1 MALVPFPGGKTGAL
15 QVPPEDP
22 FDKDEFAE
30 GKMSFLEHLEEL
42 RKRIINAVLG
52 VAVGIGLSFFFI
64 QRIYEFLT
72 APALATLPEGSRL
85 IYTQPTEA
93 FSLYIQISLISGAV
107 FAGPWIMYQVW
118 RFIAPGLYANEKRF
132 VVPFVLFSTIGFL
145 AGAAFNHYVAYPFI
159 MTYFASF
166 NTPNLVYMPQLSYV
180 FGLYV
185 KMLLGLGLIFQ
196 MPTVVFF
203 LAKMRVLTAR
213 FLLKQF
219 KLAVLLIFITAAV
232 VTPDRRSDDADDFC
246 GADDRALPH
255 QYRHRLHRRAQ
266 AVEGDGPGSGRL
278 NFL

>member
-64 QRIYEFLT
+64 QQIYEFLT
-72 APALATLPEGSRL
+72 APAIATLPEGSRL

-107 FAGPWIMYQVW
+107 FAAPWIMYQVW

-145 AGAAFNHYVAYPFI
+145 AGAAFNHYVAYRFVMI
-159 MTYFASF
+159 YFASF

-185 KMLLGLGLIFQ
+185 KMLIGLGLIFE

-232 VTPDRRSDDADDFC
+232 VTPTGDPMTLMIFAAPMIGLYLVSIAIAFIVGPKRLKEADST
-246 GADDRALPH
+246 A
-255 QYRHRLHRRAQ
+255 
-266 AVEGDGPGSGRL
+266 GD
-278 NFL
+278 

>member
-15 QVPPEDP
+15 QIPPEDP
-22 FDKDEFAE
+22 FDKDDFAE

-52 VAVGIGLSFFFI
+52 IAVGIAASFFFI
-64 QRIYEFLT
+64 QQIYDFLT

-107 FAGPWIMYQVW
+107 LAAPWIMLQVW
-118 RFIAPGLYANEKRF
+118 GFIAPGLYANEKKF
-132 VVPFVLFSTIGFL
+132 VVPFVLFSTVGFL
-145 AGAAFNHYVAYPFI
+145 GGAAFNHYIAYPFI

-232 VTPDRRSDDADDFC
+232 VTPTGDPMTLMIFAAPMIGLYLVSIGIAFIVGPKRLK
-246 GADDRALPH
+246 GADTAAAD
-255 QYRHRLHRRAQ
+255 
-266 AVEGDGPGSGRL
+266 
-278 NFL
+278 

>member
-42 RKRIINAVLG
+42 RKRIINSVLG
-52 VAVGIGLSFFFI
+52 IVVGIGLTFFYI
-64 QRIYEFLT
+64 QQIYDFLT
-72 APALATLPEGSRL
+72 APAVATLPEGSRL

-107 FAGPWIMYQVW
+107 LAGPWIMYQVW

-132 VVPFVLFSTIGFL
+132 VVPFVLFSSLGFL

-166 NTPNLVYMPQLSYV
+166 NTPRLVYMPQLSYV

-185 KMLLGLGLIFQ
+185 KMLLGLGVIFQ

-203 LAKMRVLTAR
+203 LAKMKILTGR
-213 FLLKQF
+213 FLMKQF
-219 KLAVLLIFITAAV
+219 KIAVLLIFITAAV
-232 VTPDRRSDDADDFC
+232 VTPTGDPMTLMIFAAPMIGLYLLSIAIAFIVGPKRMKGTDSAE
-246 GADDRALPH
+246 GA
-255 QYRHRLHRRAQ
+255 
-266 AVEGDGPGSGRL
+266 
-278 NFL
+278 

>member
-22 FDKDEFAE
+22 FDKDDFAE

-42 RKRIINAVLG
+42 RKRIINAALG
-52 VAVGIGLSFFFI
+52 IAVGIAASFFFI
-64 QRIYEFLT
+64 QRIYDFLT

-107 FAGPWIMYQVW
+107 LAAPWIMLQVW
-118 RFIAPGLYANEKRF
+118 GFIAPGLYANEKKF
-132 VVPFVLFSTIGFL
+132 VVPFVLFSTVGFL
-145 AGAAFNHYVAYPFI
+145 GGAAFNHYIAYPFI

-166 NTPNLVYMPQLSYV
+166 NTPNLVYMPQLTYV

-213 FLLKQF
+213 FLLRQF

-232 VTPDRRSDDADDFC
+232 ITPTGDPMTLMIFAAPMLGLYTLSIAIAFIVGPKRLKDSEA
-246 GADDRALPH
+246 GAN
-255 QYRHRLHRRAQ
+255 
-266 AVEGDGPGSGRL
+266 S
-278 NFL
+278 

>member
-42 RKRIINAVLG
+42 RKRIINSVLG
-52 VAVGIGLSFFFI
+52 IVVGIGLTFFYI
-64 QRIYEFLT
+64 QQIYDFLT
-72 APALATLPEGSRL
+72 APAVATLPEGSRL

-107 FAGPWIMYQVW
+107 LAGPWIMYQVW

-132 VVPFVLFSTIGFL
+132 VVPFVLFSSLGFL

-166 NTPNLVYMPQLSYV
+166 NTPRLVYMPQLSYV

-185 KMLLGLGLIFQ
+185 KMLLGLGVIFQ

-203 LAKMRVLTAR
+203 LAKMKILTGR

-219 KLAVLLIFITAAV
+219 KIAVLLIFITAAV
-232 VTPDRRSDDADDFC
+232 VTPTGDPMTLMIFAAPMIGLYLLSIAIAFIVGPKRLKGTDPAE
-246 GADDRALPH
+246 GA
-255 QYRHRLHRRAQ
+255 
-266 AVEGDGPGSGRL
+266 
-278 NFL
+278 

>member
-42 RKRIINAVLG
+42 RKRIINACLG
-52 VAVGIGLSFFFI
+52 IAVGIAASFFFI
-64 QRIYEFLT
+64 QRIYDFLT

-107 FAGPWIMYQVW
+107 LAAPWIMLQVW
-118 RFIAPGLYANEKRF
+118 GFIAPGLYANEKRF
-132 VVPFVLFSTIGFL
+132 VVPFVLFSTVGFL
-145 AGAAFNHYVAYPFI
+145 GGAAFNHYIAYPFI

-166 NTPNLVYMPQLSYV
+166 NTPNLVYMPQLTYV

-213 FLLKQF
+213 FLVRQF
-219 KLAVLLIFITAAV
+219 KLAILLIFITAAV
-232 VTPDRRSDDADDFC
+232 VTPTGDPMTLMIFAAPMLGLYTISIAIAFIVGPKRLKDSEA
-246 GADDRALPH
+246 GAN
-255 QYRHRLHRRAQ
+255 
-266 AVEGDGPGSGRL
+266 S
-278 NFL
+278 

>member
-22 FDKDEFAE
+22 FDKDDFAE

-52 VAVGIGLSFFFI
+52 IVVGIALSFLFI
-64 QRIYEFLT
+64 QRIFEFLM
-72 APALATLPEGSRL
+72 APANATLPEGSRL

-93 FSLYIQISLISGAV
+93 FALYIQISLISGAV
-107 FAGPWIMYQVW
+107 FASPWIMYQVW

-132 VVPFVLFSTIGFL
+132 VVPFVLFSTIGFV
-145 AGAAFNHYVAYPFI
+145 AGAAFNHYIAYPFI

-185 KMLLGLGLIFQ
+185 KMLLGLGVIFQ

-213 FLLKQF
+213 FLVRQF

-232 VTPDRRSDDADDFC
+232 VTPTGDPVTLGIFAAPMIALYAVSIGIAYLVGPKRLKEADSA
-246 GADDRALPH
+246 AD
-255 QYRHRLHRRAQ
+255 
-266 AVEGDGPGSGRL
+266 
-278 NFL
+278 N

>member
-64 QRIYEFLT
+64 QRIFDFLT
-72 APALATLPEGSRL
+72 APANATLPEGSRL

-93 FSLYIQISLISGAV
+93 FSLYIQISLISGAL
-107 FAGPWIMYQVW
+107 FASPWIMYQVW

-132 VVPFVLFSTIGFL
+132 VVPFVLFSTIGFV

-166 NTPNLVYMPQLSYV
+166 NAPNLVYMPQLSYV

-185 KMLLGLGLIFQ
+185 KMLIGLGLIFQ

-213 FLLKQF
+213 FLMKQF
-219 KLAVLLIFITAAV
+219 KLAVMLIFITAAV
-232 VTPDRRSDDADDFC
+232 ITPTGDPMTLMIFAAPMIGLYLVSIGIAFIVGPRRLK
-246 GADDRALPH
+246 GADPAAAD
-255 QYRHRLHRRAQ
+255 
-266 AVEGDGPGSGRL
+266 
-278 NFL
+278 

>member
-22 FDKDEFAE
+22 FDQDEFAD

-42 RKRIINAVLG
+42 RKRIVNACLG
-52 VAVGIGLSFFFI
+52 VAVGIGISFFFI
-64 QRIYEFLT
+64 QRIYDFLT
-72 APALATLPEGSRL
+72 APAIATLPEGSRL

-93 FSLYIQISLISGAV
+93 FALYIQISLISGAV
-107 FAGPWIMYQVW
+107 FAAPWIMYQVW

-132 VVPFVLFSTIGFL
+132 VVPFVLFSTMGFL

-185 KMLLGLGLIFQ
+185 KMLLGLGVVFQ

-203 LAKMRVLTAR
+203 LAKMKVLTAR
-213 FLLKQF
+213 FLMKQF

-232 VTPDRRSDDADDFC
+232 ITPTGDPMTLMIFAAPMIGLYLVSIAIAYIVGPKRLK
-246 GADDRALPH
+246 GADSA
-255 QYRHRLHRRAQ
+255 A
-266 AVEGDGPGSGRL
+266 S
-278 NFL
+278 

>member
-42 RKRIINAVLG
+42 RKRIINACLG
-52 VAVGIGLSFFFI
+52 VAVGIALSFFFI
-64 QRIYEFLT
+64 QQIFVFLM
-72 APALATLPEGSRL
+72 APANATLPEGSRL

-93 FSLYIQISLISGAV
+93 FSLYIQISLISGAL
-107 FAGPWIMYQVW
+107 FASPWIMYQVW
-118 RFIAPGLYANEKRF
+118 GFIAPGLYANEKRF
-132 VVPFVLFSTIGFL
+132 VVPFVVFSTTGFV
-145 AGAAFNHYVAYPFI
+145 AGAAFNHYVAYPFV

-180 FGLYV
+180 WGLYV

-232 VTPDRRSDDADDFC
+232 VTPTGDPMTLMIFAAPMIGLYLISIAIAFIVGPKRLK
-246 GADDRALPH
+246 GADPAAAD
-255 QYRHRLHRRAQ
+255 
-266 AVEGDGPGSGRL
+266 
-278 NFL
+278 

>member
-1 MALVPFPGGKTGAL
+1 MAIVPFPGGKTGAL

-52 VAVGIGLSFFFI
+52 IAVGIALSFFFI
-64 QRIYEFLT
+64 QRIYDFLT
-72 APALATLPEGSRL
+72 APAIATLPEGSRL

-107 FAGPWIMYQVW
+107 LAAPWIMYQVW
-118 RFIAPGLYANEKRF
+118 GFIAPGLYANEKRF
-132 VVPFVLFSTIGFL
+132 VVPFVVFSTVGFVS
-145 AGAAFNHYVAYPFI
+145 GGAFNHYVAYPFI

-166 NTPNLVYMPQLSYV
+166 NTPNLVYLPQLSYV

-185 KMLLGLGLIFQ
+185 KMLIGLGLIFQ

-213 FLLKQF
+213 FLIRQY

-232 VTPDRRSDDADDFC
+232 ITPTGDPMTLMIFAAPMVLLYTVSIAIAFLV
-246 GADDRALPH
+246 GPK
-255 QYRHRLHRRAQ
+255 Q
-266 AVEGDGPGSGRL
+266 AKGTDSAAS
-278 NFL
+278 

>member
-1 MALVPFPGGKTGAL
+1 MALVPFPGGKSGAL

-22 FDKDEFAE
+22 FDKDDFAE

-42 RKRIINAVLG
+42 RKRIINACLG
-52 VAVGIGLSFFFI
+52 IAVGIGASFFFI
-64 QRIYEFLT
+64 QRIYDFLT

-107 FAGPWIMYQVW
+107 LAAPWIMLQVW
-118 RFIAPGLYANEKRF
+118 GFIAPGLYANEKKF
-132 VVPFVLFSTIGFL
+132 VVPFVLFSTVGFL
-145 AGAAFNHYVAYPFI
+145 GGAAFNHYIAYPFI

-166 NTPNLVYMPQLSYV
+166 NTPNLVYMPQLTYV

-213 FLLKQF
+213 FLLRQF

-232 VTPDRRSDDADDFC
+232 ITPTGDPMTLGIFAAPMLALYTLSIAIAFIVGPKRLKEPEG
-246 GADDRALPH
+246 GAN
-255 QYRHRLHRRAQ
+255 
-266 AVEGDGPGSGRL
+266 S
-278 NFL
+278 

>member
-42 RKRIINAVLG
+42 RKRIVHSVLG
-52 VAVGIGLSFFFI
+52 IVVGIAASFFFI
-64 QRIYEFLT
+64 QQIYDFLT
-72 APALATLPEGSRL
+72 APAIATLPEGSRL

-93 FSLYIQISLISGAV
+93 FSLYIQISLISGTLIA
-107 FAGPWIMYQVW
+107 APWIMYQVW

-132 VVPFVLFSTIGFL
+132 VVPFVLFSTVGFVG
-145 AGAAFNHYVAYPFI
+145 GAAFNHYIAYPFI

-166 NTPNLVYMPQLSYV
+166 NTPNLTYMPQLTYV

-185 KMLLGLGLIFQ
+185 KMLIGLGLVFQ

-203 LAKMRVLTAR
+203 LAKMKVLTAR
-213 FLLKQF
+213 FLIRQF
-219 KLAVLLIFITAAV
+219 KLAVLLIFVTAAV
-232 VTPDRRSDDADDFC
+232 ITPTGDPMTLGIFAAPMILLYTVSIAIAYLV
-246 GADDRALPH
+246 GPK
-255 QYRHRLHRRAQ
+255 RLKD
-266 AVEGDGPGSGRL
+266 GDELS
-278 NFL
+278 

>member
-52 VAVGIGLSFFFI
+52 IAVGIALSFFFI
-64 QRIYEFLT
+64 QRIFDFLM
-72 APALATLPEGSRL
+72 APANATLPEGSRL

-93 FSLYIQISLISGAV
+93 FALYIQISLISGAV
-107 FAGPWIMYQVW
+107 IASPWIMYQVW

-132 VVPFVLFSTIGFL
+132 VVPFVLFSTIGFVG
-145 AGAAFNHYVAYPFI
+145 GAAFNHYIAYPFI

-166 NTPNLVYMPQLSYV
+166 NAENLVYMPQLSYV

-185 KMLLGLGLIFQ
+185 KMLIGLGLIFQ

-213 FLLKQF
+213 FLIRQF

-232 VTPDRRSDDADDFC
+232 ITPTGDPMTLGIFAAPMIALYAVSIAIAYIVGPKRLKESD
-246 GADDRALPH
+246 
-255 QYRHRLHRRAQ
+255 
-266 AVEGDGPGSGRL
+266 VS
-278 NFL
+278 

>member
-118 RFIAPGLYANEKRF
+118 GFIAPGLYANEKRF

-232 VTPDRRSDDADDFC
+232 VTPTGDPMTLMIFAAPMIGLYLVSIGIAFIVGPKRLK
-246 GADDRALPH
+246 GADTAAAD
-255 QYRHRLHRRAQ
+255 
-266 AVEGDGPGSGRL
+266 
-278 NFL
+278 

>member
-42 RKRIINAVLG
+42 RKRIINSVLG
-52 VAVGIGLSFFFI
+52 IVVGIGLTFFYI
-64 QRIYEFLT
+64 QQIYDFLT
-72 APALATLPEGSRL
+72 APAVATLPEGSRL

-107 FAGPWIMYQVW
+107 LAGPWIMYQVW

-132 VVPFVLFSTIGFL
+132 VVPFVLFSSLGFL

-166 NTPNLVYMPQLSYV
+166 NTPRLVYMPQLSYV

-185 KMLLGLGLIFQ
+185 KMLLGLGAIFQ

-203 LAKMRVLTAR
+203 LAKMKILTGR

-219 KLAVLLIFITAAV
+219 KIAVLLIFITAAV
-232 VTPDRRSDDADDFC
+232 VTPTGDPMTLMIFAAPMIGLYLLSIAIAFIVGPKRMKETDSAE
-246 GADDRALPH
+246 GA
-255 QYRHRLHRRAQ
+255 
-266 AVEGDGPGSGRL
+266 
-278 NFL
+278 

>member
-42 RKRIINAVLG
+42 RKRIINSVLG
-52 VAVGIGLSFFFI
+52 IVVGIGLTFFYI
-64 QRIYEFLT
+64 QQIYDFLT
-72 APALATLPEGSRL
+72 APAVATLPEGSRL

-107 FAGPWIMYQVW
+107 LAGPWIMYQVW

-132 VVPFVLFSTIGFL
+132 VVPFVLFSSLGFL

-159 MTYFASF
+159 MMYFASF
-166 NTPNLVYMPQLSYV
+166 STPSLIYMPQLSAV

-185 KMLLGLGLIFQ
+185 KMLIGLGLIFQ

-203 LAKMRVLTAR
+203 LAKMKLLTAR
-213 FLLKQF
+213 FLAKNV
-219 KLAVLLIFITAAV
+219 KYAILLIVITAAA
-232 VTPDRRSDDADDFC
+232 VTPT
-246 GADDRALPH
+246 
-255 QYRHRLHRRAQ
+255 
-266 AVEGDGPGSGRL
+266 GDPMTLMVFSVPMVGLYVVSILIAWLVGPKRVRESA
-278 NFL
+278 

>member
-232 VTPDRRSDDADDFC
+232 VTPTGDPMTLMIFAAPMIGLYLISIGIAFVVGPKRLK
-246 GADDRALPH
+246 GADSAAAD
-255 QYRHRLHRRAQ
+255 
-266 AVEGDGPGSGRL
+266 
-278 NFL
+278 

>member
-22 FDKDEFAE
+22 FDKDEFGE

-42 RKRIINAVLG
+42 RKRIINACLG

-64 QRIYEFLT
+64 QWIYDFLT

-132 VVPFVLFSTIGFL
+132 VVPFVLFSTIGFV
-145 AGAAFNHYVAYPFI
+145 AGGAFNHYVAYPFI

-232 VTPDRRSDDADDFC
+232 VTPTGDPMTLMIFAAPMIGLYLISIGIAFIVGPKRLK
-246 GADDRALPH
+246 GADAAAAD
-255 QYRHRLHRRAQ
+255 
-266 AVEGDGPGSGRL
+266 
-278 NFL
+278 

>member
-42 RKRIINAVLG
+42 RKRIINACLG
-52 VAVGIGLSFFFI
+52 IAVGIALSFFFI
-64 QRIYEFLT
+64 QRIFDFLT
-72 APALATLPEGSRL
+72 APANATLPEGSRL

-93 FSLYIQISLISGAV
+93 FSLYVQISLISGAL
-107 FAGPWIMYQVW
+107 FASPWIMYQVW
-118 RFIAPGLYANEKRF
+118 GFIAPGLYANEKRF
-132 VVPFVLFSTIGFL
+132 VVPFVLFSTVGFV

-166 NTPNLVYMPQLSYV
+166 NAPNLVYMPQLSYV

-185 KMLLGLGLIFQ
+185 KMLIGLGLIFQ

-213 FLLKQF
+213 FLIRQF

-232 VTPDRRSDDADDFC
+232 ITPTGDPMTLMIFAAPMILLYTVSIAIAFLVGPRRGKGTDSEAT
-246 GADDRALPH
+246 
-255 QYRHRLHRRAQ
+255 
-266 AVEGDGPGSGRL
+266 S
-278 NFL
+278 

>member
-15 QVPPEDP
+15 QLPPEDP
-22 FDKDEFAE
+22 FDKDDFAE

-42 RKRIINAVLG
+42 RKRIINACLG
-52 VAVGIGLSFFFI
+52 IAVGIAASFFFI
-64 QRIYEFLT
+64 QRIYDFLT

-107 FAGPWIMYQVW
+107 LAAPWIMLQVW
-118 RFIAPGLYANEKRF
+118 GFIAPGLYANEKKF
-132 VVPFVLFSTIGFL
+132 VVPFVLFSTVGFL
-145 AGAAFNHYVAYPFI
+145 GGAAFNHYIAYPFI

-166 NTPNLVYMPQLSYV
+166 NTPNLVYMPQLTYV

-203 LAKMRVLTAR
+203 LAKMKVLTAR
-213 FLLKQF
+213 FLLRQF

-232 VTPDRRSDDADDFC
+232 ITPTGDPMTLLIFAAPMLGLYTLSIAIAFIVGPKRLKDSEA
-246 GADDRALPH
+246 GAN
-255 QYRHRLHRRAQ
+255 
-266 AVEGDGPGSGRL
+266 S
-278 NFL
+278 